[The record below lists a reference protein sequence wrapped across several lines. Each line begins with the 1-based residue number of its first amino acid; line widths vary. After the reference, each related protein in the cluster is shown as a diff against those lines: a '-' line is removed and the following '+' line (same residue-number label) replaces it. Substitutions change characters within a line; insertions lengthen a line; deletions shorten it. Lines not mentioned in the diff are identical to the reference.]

1 MKMEPKLIILVSLMI
16 LSTANCKKMNILFL
30 MADDMRPNLG
40 AYDDINEGIFSQPK
54 MHTPNLDALAAKS
67 MVFEKAY
74 VQQSLCSPSRTSA
87 LTGRRPDTTR
97 ISSIGYYWREYGG
110 NFTTIPQF
118 FKENG
123 YYTIGSGKLF
133 HGGPSS
139 NGNDCKY
146 SWSDCPYHAPSD
158 PYDDDKSH
166 SWVAFSDEQLDEQP
180 LLDTMDATWLINRL
194 RAVTKDEE
202 PPFFI
207 GYGVHKPHSPWFFP
221 ERFLDY
227 YPEEEMAVTDNPYVP
242 EDMPDL
248 AWHKP
253 PIFDYEDVSAEVL
266 NIPNLGQANVTI
278 PDWKAKELRRAY
290 YASISHADEELG
302 RVIDDLKTLGLEKDT
317 IIIFWGDHGWD
328 LGEHSHWCKL
338 TLFETDNRVPFMIH
352 IPGVTDGGMRTS
364 KLVEMVDIFPTL
376 VELAGFDPMDRCPV
390 PSNDIE
396 LCSEGRSILPLFEDP
411 DASDWDNTVFWQHSR
426 DGHHDEIVPNAM
438 AYSIRVD
445 NYRYT
450 EYVNVKD
457 NGDQTWDTLWDKP
470 ADHEELYDLE
480 IDPQERINRYNDP
493 EYLVVKEELAEKLRL
508 GWSARK

>member
-1 MKMEPKLIILVSLMI
+1 MEFKLILLVSLMLI
-16 LSTANCKKMNILFL
+16 STSTSKKMNILFL

-40 AYDDINEGIFSQPK
+40 AYEDINKDIFSQPK

-74 VQQSLCSPSRTSA
+74 VQQALCSPSRTSA

-118 FKENG
+118 FKEHG
-123 YYTIGSGKLF
+123 YFTLGAGKLF

-139 NGNDCKY
+139 DGH
-146 SWSDCPYHAPSD
+146 DCPYSWDVCPYHDNAD
-158 PYDDDKSH
+158 PIEDDHSH
-166 SWVAFSDEQLDEQP
+166 SWIAFSEEQIAEQP
-180 LLDTMDATWLINRL
+180 LLDTMNADWLINRM
-194 RAVTKDEE
+194 RAVVKDEE
-202 PPFFI
+202 PPYFI
-207 GYGVHKPHSPWFFP
+207 GYGVHKPHLPFFFP

-227 YPEEEMAVTDNPYVP
+227 YPEEEMEVTSNPYAP
-242 EDMPDL
+242 QGMPDL
-248 AWHKP
+248 AWHPP
-253 PIFDYEDVSAEVL
+253 PIFNYDDVSAEVL
-266 NIPNLGQANVTI
+266 NIPHLGEINVTL

-290 YASISHADEELG
+290 YSAISHADDEIG
-302 RVIDDLKTLGLEKDT
+302 RVLEDLKLHGLENDT
-317 IIIFWGDHGWD
+317 IIVFWGDHGWD
-328 LGEHSHWCKL
+328 LGDHSHWCKL

-352 IPGVTDGGMRTS
+352 IPGVTDQGMRSS

-376 VELAGFDPMDRCPV
+376 VELAGFETMDRCPI
-390 PSNDIE
+390 PSNDIQ

-411 DASDWDNTVFWQHSR
+411 DKLDWDNTIFWQHSR
-426 DGHHDEIVPNAM
+426 GGHHDDIVPNQM

-445 NYRYT
+445 HYRYT
-450 EYVNVKD
+450 EYLEVKD
-457 NGDQTWDTLWDKP
+457 HGDQTWEPLWDEP

-480 IDPQERINRYNDP
+480 IDSQERINRYNDP
-493 EYLVVKEELAEKLRL
+493 EYIVVKEELAKKLRL